1 MSCLCMIALA
11 ISHRDT
17 WNTHFSAKSV
27 YNSHKLVVELVYFLS
42 SIGYFIVDWKGIFCL
57 K

>member
-17 WNTHFSAKSV
+17 RNTHLSAKSV
-27 YNSHKLVVELVYFLS
+27 YNSDKLVVELVYFLS
-42 SIGYFIVDWKGIFCL
+42 SIGYFIVDWKSIFCL